1 MKHRMRPWILSVE
14 GLAMVMACSSSNHQD
29 NPGISCAADGVCQP
43 QCAADPDCAGSSTGG
58 AGNSLPGS
66 TVLLSAVVAGQEEV
80 SPSIREVRPGTLW
93 MAQPGALRAEQVGI
107 RWTAQRMSQEAKMGA
122 GTGCA
127 RARKQAKAARR
138 TAN

>member
-1 MKHRMRPWILSVE
+1 MQPTVYASRNVRLIRIVQAAAPVE
-14 GLAMVMACSSSNHQD
+14 LA
-29 NPGISCAADGVCQP
+29 
-43 QCAADPDCAGSSTGG
+43 T
-58 AGNSLPGS
+58 SLPGS